1 MQPKKA
7 KKKTLSASIQALVQG
22 LRYIQQ
28 SGKWISRADLVK
40 DLVMTPGMARR
51 VLAALKAG
59 GHVGCHRQKYSSLG
73 SPHLRD
79 FSTTC
84 TDRRTTRKKNKN
96 VGAPI
101 EHSFAPGALEE
112 EKNPASGHDAAT
124 GAGDPAGVY
133 DAVAKTGS
141 ETPCHS
147 ARQGTPEAASQDPA
161 NGHDEQ
167 IISIPPFSAALGG
180 LWNEQDISE
189 EIPIEMRLIQCLVYH
204 TVISMKARNAEQ
216 GRFLVERDSYTPIFK
231 SWEELQWLL
240 LHLVTLE
247 PTAAKSWNAYRTTC
261 HAKLDEL
268 VPDWRR
274 SMKWAAIQVLGVEEV
289 GTADDGWCADAP
301 ESTPA
306 WVIDDR
312 RLLAA

>member
-1 MQPKKA
+1 
-7 KKKTLSASIQALVQG
+7 
-22 LRYIQQ
+22 
-28 SGKWISRADLVK
+28 
-40 DLVMTPGMARR
+40 
-51 VLAALKAG
+51 
-59 GHVGCHRQKYSSLG
+59 
-73 SPHLRD
+73 LRD

-133 DAVAKTGS
+133 DAATGAGDPAGVYDAATGAGDPAGVYDAAAKTGS

-147 ARQGTPEAASQDPA
+147 ARQGTLEAASQDPA

-204 TVISMKARNAEQ
+204 TVISMKAKNAEQ
-216 GRFLVERDSYTPIFK
+216 GRLILERDDYKPVYR

-247 PTAAKSWNAYRTTC
+247 PTAAESWEAYRTTC
-261 HAKLDEL
+261 YTKLDDL
-268 VPDWRR
+268 VPHWKR

-289 GTADDGWCADAP
+289 GNADDGWCADAP